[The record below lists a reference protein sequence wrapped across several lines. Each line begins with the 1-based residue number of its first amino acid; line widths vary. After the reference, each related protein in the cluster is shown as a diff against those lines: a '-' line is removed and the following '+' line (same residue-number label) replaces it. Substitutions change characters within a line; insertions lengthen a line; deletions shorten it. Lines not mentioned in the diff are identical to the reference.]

1 MVFENVAV
9 TNSTRFKTYSLKF
22 SLVRLRKRF
31 IESFSLDS
39 FYFRILSLPLL
50 LSMCN
55 YFYYL
60 INLLFFS
67 SFNLTELVEKIE
79 LFSWFLFCILVIWKK
94 KRKKKR
100 IIVFR
105 TLWNVTRFRRNE
117 RIIHPSYSIYR
128 VFLLLF
134 VLYFFDKNSNNS
146 LKLWWRN
153 ASSLIMFMKLHW

>member
-1 MVFENVAV
+1 MVFENVALP
-9 TNSTRFKTYSLKF
+9 NSTRFKTSSLKF

-79 LFSWFLFCILVIWKK
+79 LNIFLISILNSCYMKEKK
-94 KRKKKR
+94 KKKKNHCFPD
-100 IIVFR
+100 IVKCYAFPQ
-105 TLWNVTRFRRNE
+105 E
-117 RIIHPSYSIYR
+117 
-128 VFLLLF
+128 
-134 VLYFFDKNSNNS
+134 
-146 LKLWWRN
+146 
-153 ASSLIMFMKLHW
+153 

>member
-79 LFSWFLFCILVIWKK
+79 LFSWFLFWILVIWKK

-117 RIIHPSYSIYR
+117 RIIHSLLILFIEFFFF
-128 VFLLLF
+128 FLF
-134 VLYFFDKNSNNS
+134 YIF
-146 LKLWWRN
+146 
-153 ASSLIMFMKLHW
+153 LIKIQIIR

>member
-79 LFSWFLFCILVIWKK
+79 LFSWFLFWILVIWKK
-94 KRKKKR
+94 KRKKKESL
-100 IIVFR
+100 FSGHCEM
-105 TLWNVTRFRRNE
+105 L
-117 RIIHPSYSIYR
+117 R
-128 VFLLLF
+128 VSAGMKESFILLF
-134 VLYFFDKNSNNS
+134 YLSSFSSSFCFIFF
-146 LKLWWRN
+146 W
-153 ASSLIMFMKLHW
+153 

>member
-1 MVFENVAV
+1 MVFENVALP
-9 TNSTRFKTYSLKF
+9 NSTRFKTSSLKF

-79 LFSWFLFCILVIWKK
+79 LNIFLISILNSCYLKEKK
-94 KRKKKR
+94 KKKR

-153 ASSLIMFMKLHW
+153 ASSLIMFMKLR

>member
-94 KRKKKR
+94 KRKKKESL
-100 IIVFR
+100 FSGHCEM
-105 TLWNVTRFRRNE
+105 L
-117 RIIHPSYSIYR
+117 R
-128 VFLLLF
+128 VSAGMKESFILFLFYLSSF
-134 VLYFFDKNSNNS
+134 SSSFCFIFF
-146 LKLWWRN
+146 W
-153 ASSLIMFMKLHW
+153 

>member
-79 LFSWFLFCILVIWKK
+79 LFSWFLFWILVIWKK
-94 KRKKKR
+94 KRKKKESL
-100 IIVFR
+100 FSGHCEM
-105 TLWNVTRFRRNE
+105 L
-117 RIIHPSYSIYR
+117 R
-128 VFLLLF
+128 VSAGMKESFILFLFYLSSF
-134 VLYFFDKNSNNS
+134 SSSFCFIFF
-146 LKLWWRN
+146 W
-153 ASSLIMFMKLHW
+153 

>member
-79 LFSWFLFCILVIWKK
+79 LFSWFLFWILVIWKK
-94 KRKKKR
+94 KRKKKESLFSGHCEMLR
-100 IIVFR
+100 VSAGMKESFILLILFIEFFFFFLFYIFLIKIQIIR
-105 TLWNVTRFRRNE
+105 
-117 RIIHPSYSIYR
+117 
-128 VFLLLF
+128 
-134 VLYFFDKNSNNS
+134 
-146 LKLWWRN
+146 
-153 ASSLIMFMKLHW
+153 